1 MDESKSKVSSSADEL
16 HRIVDIPFSARSVR
30 WEIFGTPEYHG
41 GVPGP
46 TDFITLVAEL
56 KHVDENWLERL
67 PDEEGSEFIVPGAV
81 RPWLD
86 RSFQDILRKN
96 QNTTLVLPSAN
107 NCRVLKARL
116 KKTSAPVKGF
126 ACRDSDSAL
135 IYLTLSSAT

>member
-16 HRIVDIPFSARSVR
+16 HRIADIPFSAQSVR

-46 TDFITLVAEL
+46 TDFITLAAEL
-56 KHVDENWLERL
+56 KHVDQNWLERL

-86 RSFQDILRKN
+86 
-96 QNTTLVLPSAN
+96 
-107 NCRVLKARL
+107 
-116 KKTSAPVKGF
+116 
-126 ACRDSDSAL
+126 
-135 IYLTLSSAT
+135 LSHLA